1 LSNKTTKAIP
11 VTILTG
17 FLGAGKTTLL
27 NELIQSQPNTR
38 FAIIENEFGEIGIDN
53 ELVIGADEGIFEM
66 ANGCICCSL
75 NDELTELLIKLI
87 RSDHE
92 FDHLIIETTGM
103 AEPDAVA
110 ASFLADPGIQE
121 FFKLD
126 GTVCLVDARN
136 VGEMLQER
144 IEVKKQ
150 IVFADHILINKQ
162 SEVDKEKLENIKQIL
177 SNLNPFASISFS
189 DFAKTEE
196 NLLQLKAYDSKNLED
211 KIGKIGHHHHHH
223 DDVAT
228 HSFVFEEAFDLLKLR
243 HWINVLL
250 MIQGSRIYRIKG
262 VVNFQFKEERMIF
275 QSVRQMHV
283 FQQGKPWKEGVKR
296 ESKLVFIGP
305 GLKREPLERSLRTCL
320 YK

>member
-1 LSNKTTKAIP
+1 
-11 VTILTG
+11 
-17 FLGAGKTTLL
+17 
-27 NELIQSQPNTR
+27 
-38 FAIIENEFGEIGIDN
+38 
-53 ELVIGADEGIFEM
+53 
-66 ANGCICCSL
+66 
-75 NDELTELLIKLI
+75 
-87 RSDHE
+87 
-92 FDHLIIETTGM
+92 
-103 AEPDAVA
+103 
-110 ASFLADPGIQE
+110 
-121 FFKLD
+121 
-126 GTVCLVDARN
+126 
-136 VGEMLQER
+136 MLQER

-162 SEVDKEKLENIKQIL
+162 SEVDKVELEKIKNIL

-189 DFAKTEE
+189 DYAKTEV
-196 NLLQLKAYDSKNLED
+196 NLLQLKAYDTQGLED
-211 KIGKIGHHHHHH
+211 KIGKIGHHHHHHH

-283 FQQGKPWKEGVKR
+283 FQQGKPWAAGEKR